1 MAHEKQRRSNLTEYG
16 KYAGLGIQF
25 AVTFMVFGAL
35 GFWLDSLWGTR
46 PLFLLAGVF
55 LGATGA
61 FIWLIRQIPVSRP
74 RSAVRSGEPP
84 KTGEDATREDPD

>member
-25 AVTFMVFGAL
+25 AATFMVFGAV
-35 GFWLDSLWGTR
+35 GFWLDGLWGTR

-61 FIWLIRQIPVSRP
+61 FIWLIRQVPPPRP
-74 RSAVRSGEPP
+74 PSAVRKKEPEQP
-84 KTGEDATREDPD
+84 DEDASRDPD